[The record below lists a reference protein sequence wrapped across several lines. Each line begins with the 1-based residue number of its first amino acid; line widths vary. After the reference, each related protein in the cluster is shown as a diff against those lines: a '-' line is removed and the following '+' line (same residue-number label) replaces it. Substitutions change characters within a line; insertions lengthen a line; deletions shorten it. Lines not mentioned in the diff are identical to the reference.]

1 VNPESEREYLDF
13 VEARTAAL
21 FRAAYALAGQ
31 QQAAEDL
38 LQTALER
45 LATRW
50 RRVRDPEAYARRV
63 IYHEYL
69 SWWRRWRRR
78 ETPVAD
84 VSDRPCPDDPAG
96 TVVLRSTLRAALDRL
111 GARQRAVLV
120 LRYLEDRSEQEVAD
134 ILGCSVKTVS
144 SQATRALARLR
155 TTAPFLAG
163 SDGVTADR
171 PVERGDVGRPERPPG
186 AAVVPPEATVVD
198 LLSGRIDPPVRL
210 AWAGTIQ
217 PVSWRSERSFLAT
230 SQQRL
235 LAVDLDLGMASEL
248 PATTTA
254 KPDHAVFVAADGL
267 RGFAEEV
274 AQTAF

>member
-1 VNPESEREYLDF
+1 MNAQAEREFLDF

-21 FRAAYALAGQ
+21 FRAAYALSGQ

-78 ETPVAD
+78 ELPVAD
-84 VSDRPCPDDPAG
+84 IAERPGADDPAAA
-96 TVVLRSTLRAALDRL
+96 VVLRSTVRTALDRL
-111 GARQRAVLV
+111 GPRQRAVLV

-134 ILGCSVKTVS
+134 LLGCSVKTVS

-155 TTAPFLAG
+155 ESHPALAEAELNG
-163 SDGVTADR
+163 A
-171 PVERGDVGRPERPPG
+171 GR
-186 AAVVPPEATVVD
+186 
-198 LLSGRIDPPVRL
+198 
-210 AWAGTIQ
+210 
-217 PVSWRSERSFLAT
+217 
-230 SQQRL
+230 
-235 LAVDLDLGMASEL
+235 
-248 PATTTA
+248 
-254 KPDHAVFVAADGL
+254 
-267 RGFAEEV
+267 
-274 AQTAF
+274 